1 MTTATLTYSRMRKN
15 VFSKIRSIEL
25 PQVNWGIVLL
35 AGIIL
40 CSFLLFFYIYQIN
53 VLTKG
58 TYLISSY
65 KNSIDNISEK
75 NRKLEVS
82 FAENS
87 FLGEVLTKTQDL
99 NFKKTT
105 SVKYI
110 QVLESSLAKAK

>member
-1 MTTATLTYSRMRKN
+1 MTTAILTHFNINKKAY
-15 VFSKIRSIEL
+15 SKIKAIEL
-25 PQVNWGIVLL
+25 PEANWGMVCISMAVM
-35 AGIIL
+35 

-65 KNSIDNISEK
+65 SNSIEKISKENK
-75 NRKLEVS
+75 RLEVS

-87 FLGEVLTKTQDL
+87 FLGEVLIKSQDL
-99 NFKKTT
+99 NFQKTT

-110 QVLESSLAKAK
+110 QVLESSLANAK

>member
-1 MTTATLTYSRMRKN
+1 MTTATLSFSHTRKN
-15 VFSKIRSIEL
+15 MQSKIKALEL
-25 PQVNWGIVLL
+25 PEINWGIVC
-35 AGIIL
+35 IIGFVL
-40 CSFLLFFYIYQIN
+40 CSLSLFFYIYQIN

-65 KNSIDNISEK
+65 ENTIDQISEE
-75 NRKLEVS
+75 NQKLEVS

-99 NFKKTT
+99 NFQKTA

-110 QVLESSLAKAK
+110 QVLESSLANAK